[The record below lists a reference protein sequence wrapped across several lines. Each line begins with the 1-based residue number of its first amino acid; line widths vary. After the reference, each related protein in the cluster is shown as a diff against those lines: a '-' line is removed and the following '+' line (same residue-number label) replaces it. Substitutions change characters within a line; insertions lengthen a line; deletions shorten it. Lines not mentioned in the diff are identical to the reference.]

1 MSLDSAKLTTKAN
14 ELIYVDFNNILWI
27 MTVTPISM
35 TMYVSTV
42 LININTP
49 QTFDMLHVS
58 MYLTDIFIMWELPF

>member
-35 TMYVSTV
+35 TMCVSTV

-58 MYLTDIFIMWELPF
+58 MYLTYIFIM